1 MGCPLSPKFSPSPKY
16 SEALALDAVEPFDLG
31 WGKRIKD
38 QAVSFVHVRN
48 GFHILFIKNEI
59 PDTGVFFDAFPVDG
73 LGNHGDSALDVPAE
87 HDLCRRL
94 AVFLADSAQEFILEN
109 PAHPFGKRCPCLWLD
124 AAFPHDV
131 QSFLLLAER
140 VHFHLIDHG
149 RDACI
154 TAQINQPARE
164 EVAYAD
170 SSDLA
175 VFVEFL
181 HCPP

>member
-73 LGNHGDSALDVPAE
+73 LGNHGDSGA
-87 HDLCRRL
+87 
-94 AVFLADSAQEFILEN
+94 
-109 PAHPFGKRCPCLWLD
+109 
-124 AAFPHDV
+124 
-131 QSFLLLAER
+131 
-140 VHFHLIDHG
+140 G
-149 RDACI
+149 R
-154 TAQINQPARE
+154 
-164 EVAYAD
+164 
-170 SSDLA
+170 SSGA
-175 VFVEFL
+175 
-181 HCPP
+181 